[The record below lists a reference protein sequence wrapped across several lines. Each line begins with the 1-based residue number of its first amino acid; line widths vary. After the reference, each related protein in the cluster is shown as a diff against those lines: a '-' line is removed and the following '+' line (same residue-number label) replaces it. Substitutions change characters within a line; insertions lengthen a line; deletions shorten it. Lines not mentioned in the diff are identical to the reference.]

1 MAASAATLPTS
12 EPAEAAA
19 DASAVSRAAI
29 LSLRAFW
36 SAVPVGVA
44 VPVPAPVPVPVPVG
58 AAGVNTWPTAP
69 VTSRALSAFS
79 ND

>member
-44 VPVPAPVPVPVPVG
+44 VPVPAPVPVPVG